1 MGDVIKIDIEK
12 GGTVVQGQ
20 PFKWQNHGSNEMEVS
35 GLDNVCETGSYKV
48 PGEGGGKCGEKDA
61 QVLSTATLGPHSYST
76 GPGGTTPKLKVD
88 SSMPRSR

>member
-1 MGDVIKIDIEK
+1 MGDDVIKIDIEK

-20 PFKWQNHGSNEMEVS
+20 PFRWQNHGPSQIEAS

-61 QVLSTATLGPHSYST
+61 KVLSTATLGDHTYST
-76 GPGGTTPKLKVD
+76 GPGGTTPVLKVNNT
-88 SSMPRSR
+88 MPR

>member
-20 PFKWQNHGSNEMEVS
+20 PFRWQNHGPDQIEAS
-35 GLDNVCETGSYKV
+35 GLDNVCKTGSYKV

-61 QVLSTATLGPHSYST
+61 EVLSTATLGDHTYST
-76 GPGGTTPKLKVD
+76 GPGGNTPKLTVN
-88 SSMPRSR
+88 SSSPKSS